1 MKHKTGNLRNSIVLK
16 LSALVF
22 AIALAVVI
30 LLFSFYSL
38 FLNESTSDQAHRGL
52 FIWLIVL
59 VVVVFIVAIFILHHY
74 LKPIKQLSEGVEE
87 IRKGNLDN
95 KIPVQSKDELGQLA
109 DAYNKMTGELKKM
122 IQSRDQLLLDVSHE
136 LRTPLTN
143 SRLAL
148 EMLPESKN
156 KFSIMEDIGE
166 MERMINELLE
176 TARLNSDGFTL
187 SVVDIEVEA
196 FLSKVLGNY
205 SLQNN
210 RVELSTVTK
219 GIHISGDEAR
229 LTTVLKNLIDNAL
242 KYSAADA
249 DPVQVSAFKEASSV
263 IIQVEDSGPGIPEEK
278 LPFIFE
284 PFYKADN
291 TRAKQSGGYGLG
303 LHLCKRIM
311 EVHNAELKISNRTGT
326 KGLTAQMVFPLNR
339 KPI

>member
-22 AIALAVVI
+22 AIALAVVV
-30 LLFSFYSL
+30 LLFSFSSL
-38 FLNESTSDQAHRGL
+38 FLSESTSDQAHRGL

-59 VVVVFIVAIFILHHY
+59 VVVVFVVAIFILHHY

-109 DAYNKMTGELKKM
+109 DAYNNMTGDLKKM
-122 IQSRDQLLLDVSHE
+122 MQARDQLLLDVSHE

-143 SRLAL
+143 SKLAL
-148 EMLPESKN
+148 EMLPESKQ
-156 KFSIMEDIGE
+156 KTSIMEDIGE
-166 MERMINELLE
+166 METMINELLE
-176 TARLNSDGFTL
+176 TARLNSDSFTL
-187 SVVDIEVEA
+187 SVIDIEVEP
-196 FLSKVLGNY
+196 FLRKVLENY

-210 RVELSTVTK
+210 KVVLSSVTK
-219 GIHISGDEAR
+219 GIYISGDEAR
-229 LTTVLKNLIDNAL
+229 LTTVIKNLIDNAL

-249 DPVQVSAFKEASSV
+249 DSVRISAFKEASSV

-291 TRAKQSGGYGLG
+291 TRAKQPGGYGLG

-311 EVHNAELKISNRTGT
+311 HVHNAELNISNRIGS
-326 KGLTAQMVFPLNR
+326 KGLTAKMVFPLSR
-339 KPI
+339 KSS

>member
-22 AIALAVVI
+22 AIALAVVV
-30 LLFSFYSL
+30 LLFSFSSL
-38 FLNESTSDQAHRGL
+38 FLSESTSDQAHRGL

-109 DAYNKMTGELKKM
+109 DAYNNMTGDLKKM
-122 IQSRDQLLLDVSHE
+122 MQARDQLLLDVSHE

-143 SRLAL
+143 SKLAL
-148 EMLPESKN
+148 EMLPESKQ
-156 KFSIMEDIGE
+156 KTSIMEDIGE
-166 MERMINELLE
+166 METMINELLE
-176 TARLNSDGFTL
+176 TARLNSDSFTL
-187 SVVDIEVEA
+187 SVIDIEVEP
-196 FLSKVLGNY
+196 FLRKVLENY

-210 RVELSTVTK
+210 KVVLSSVTK
-219 GIHISGDEAR
+219 GIYISGDEAR
-229 LTTVLKNLIDNAL
+229 LTTVIKNLIDNAL

-249 DPVQVSAFKEASSV
+249 DSVRISAFKEASSV

-284 PFYKADN
+284 PFYKVDN
-291 TRAKQSGGYGLG
+291 TRAKQPDGYGLG

-311 EVHNAELKISNRTGT
+311 HVHNAELNISNRIGS
-326 KGLTAQMVFPLNR
+326 KGLTAKMVFPLSR
-339 KPI
+339 KSS